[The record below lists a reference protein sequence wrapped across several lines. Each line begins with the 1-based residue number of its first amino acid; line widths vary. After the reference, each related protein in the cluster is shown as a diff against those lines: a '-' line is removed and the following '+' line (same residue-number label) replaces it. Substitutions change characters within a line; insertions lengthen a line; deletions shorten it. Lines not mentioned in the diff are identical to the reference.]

1 MKKEKAMDIEEKLKE
16 IIKDFDESMD
26 VDSFTRESSLKDDL
40 ELSSVSMLY
49 LAVAIE
55 DEFEIDL
62 SNTNLG
68 EIKTIGDL
76 IDAIESLK

>member
-1 MKKEKAMDIEEKLKE
+1 MKKEKAMDIEDKLKE
-16 IIKDFDESMD
+16 IIKDFDESKD

>member
-1 MKKEKAMDIEEKLKE
+1 MDIEEKLKE